1 MANRDELDSYF
12 EKVQDFLDGR
22 DLFAIPKEELWTFIG
37 MHEKRTTFPAK
48 DAIRLAC
55 MFELN
60 RMRTDFDYKN
70 SVEVRTL
77 RNLWYQVIKPFLNRV
92 EKPEHILQDKWGRRR
107 SQVLSAVLSELVLSG
122 LCKYDRDF
130 NIEDRTRPKR
140 RPGSWEKLRVG
151 RFDEVIIFLEK
162 ETQFPRIEVL
172 ADLLGFTVECG
183 KGQQATAAIE
193 GLINSLKIGTD
204 YLVFVITDYDY
215 YGFLI
220 AQSMAER
227 VETLGITAEFHR
239 AGVNIDQVPADR
251 IEVDKFL
258 IPQKTQNEKE
268 WAKEYAIEGRYG
280 LEIEALTAK
289 ELRKTIATAVYE
301 YCDPDALYEHLMKK
315 ALVGMLD
322 KVFGEVVEALVE
334 DDKDIQEL
342 NKEILE
348 IYKKVTELKTKISDK
363 VGLAA
368 RLIVNE
374 EKIEELDDR
383 EDFPDDWLE
392 EQIIEGNTYL
402 DHEEYT
408 GISDITEGLVSLVK
422 EEVEIQAVRTAFR
435 WLLEVDD

>member
-1 MANRDELDSYF
+1 MANRDELDDYF
-12 EKVQDFLDGR
+12 EKVKGLLDGR
-22 DLFAIPKEELWTFIG
+22 DIFKIPKEEIWTFIG
-37 MHEKRTTFPAK
+37 MHEKRSTFPAQ
-48 DAIRLAC
+48 DAMRLVC

-60 RMRTDFDYKN
+60 RMKEDWEYRN

-77 RNLWYQVIKPFLNRV
+77 RNLWYEVVKPFLNRV
-92 EKPEHILQDKWGRRR
+92 EKPEHILTDKWGRKR
-107 SQVLSAVLSELVLSG
+107 SQTLSAVLSEMVLSG
-122 LCKYDRDF
+122 ICKYSDF

-162 ETQFPRIEVL
+162 DTQFPRIEVL

-193 GLINSLKIGTD
+193 GLINSLKYGTD

-239 AGVNIDQVPADR
+239 AGVNVDQVPADR

-258 IPQKTQNEKE
+258 IPMRCEKE
-268 WAKEYAIEGRYG
+268 RAWAERYAIEGRYG

-301 YCDPDALYEHLMKK
+301 YCDPEALYEHLMKK
-315 ALVGMLD
+315 ALEGILD
-322 KVFGEVVEALVE
+322 EVTGEVIDALIK
-334 DDKDIQEL
+334 DDKEIQERMKKVMEL
-342 NKEILE
+342 
-348 IYKKVTELKTKISDK
+348 YKKVDELKSRIREE
-363 VGLAA
+363 VGPVA
-368 RLIVNE
+368 RLIV
-374 EKIEELDDR
+374 KDKTEELDER
-383 EDFPDDWLE
+383 EDFPHEWLE
-392 EQIIEGNTYL
+392 EQIIEGKTYL
-402 DHEEYT
+402 DTDEYT
-408 GISDITEGLVSLVK
+408 GTGDIKDGLVSLVK
-422 EEVEIQAVRTAFR
+422 DEVEIQAVSAAIR
-435 WLLEVDD
+435 WLFEEAPQ